1 MKYRNK
7 WKTWLVYGLIVLPWC
22 CYCSI
27 MRCRMASTWRCSN
40 RCLSFYVCLSV
51 CLSVYVSGFDNKM
64 RRQTGLSFD
73 NQSLSMIGTYCRLD
87 WLICWGQILS
97 LIYHWNDDA
106 FVMAIMTASISFSE
120 FPASFYP
127 PPRQTRLIAGGV
139 LLSTQPVCPSVHPFV
154 RLLPHF
160 WKRTNH
166 FWWHKW
172 STRQGHKTWLAYVQH
187 GWRKRRLI
195 ISNKYW

>member
-139 LLSTQPVCPSVHPFV
+139 LLSTQPVCPSVRPSICSSVATLLKTNEPFLMTQV
-154 RLLPHF
+154 VHEAGAQNLAGLCPARLAQT
-160 WKRTNH
+160 KIN
-166 FWWHKW
+166 
-172 STRQGHKTWLAYVQH
+172 
-187 GWRKRRLI
+187 
-195 ISNKYW
+195 N

>member
-127 PPRQTRLIAGGV
+127 PPPPDQIDSWRCSIVNSTCLSVRPSIHLFVCCHTFENERTIFDDTSGPRGRGTKLGWPMSSTAGA
-139 LLSTQPVCPSVHPFV
+139 
-154 RLLPHF
+154 
-160 WKRTNH
+160 NED
-166 FWWHKW
+166 
-172 STRQGHKTWLAYVQH
+172 
-187 GWRKRRLI
+187 
-195 ISNKYW
+195 